1 MKRGEKIV
9 ASVKL
14 KNVGKR
20 DGYETAQWYIHDLFA
35 SISFLSDNYAAMQKY
50 MHAYEKNV
58 ENGLVVHGFNYGD
71 WLALDGEILKNSIH
85 GRTDSVFLASAFYLE
100 CLRLVAETAKALGD
114 QSEREYRDKYEKTLA
129 AIRYE
134 YITPS
139 GRLASDTMTAQALA
153 LSFHIVPEELKA
165 TVAEQLNKNAYSYNF
180 RVTTGFAGT
189 PYLLFALSDNGY
201 FDTACRI
208 LMNNGYPGW
217 LYEVDMGATTI
228 WERWN
233 SLMPDGTPNPDGMNS
248 YNHYAYGS
256 VMEFVY
262 RRIVGIETV
271 EAGFKTIRIAPN
283 PCKGLACVK
292 AEYESVRGKIISG
305 YEQRDGKIK
314 FMAEIPNGAQAEI
327 VLPNEQPIMVAGGK
341 YEYER
346 TWENLDGD
354 PFTPESY
361 VTEVFDNPK
370 AVKAFNEVFGDIFT
384 GSEIAWMKNE
394 PKTLGFMAW
403 FRDQEKKM
411 KLADFPEPE
420 PQVTD
425 FIECVK
431 TRQPFALNEKNGFR
445 SATIVNMGAV
455 ALRLNRT
462 LNFDP
467 VKLEFIDDEAAN
479 RLLDQPMRA
488 PWNI

>member
-1 MKRGEKIV
+1 
-9 ASVKL
+9 
-14 KNVGKR
+14 
-20 DGYETAQWYIHDLFA
+20 
-35 SISFLSDNYAAMQKY
+35 
-50 MHAYEKNV
+50 
-58 ENGLVVHGFNYGD
+58 
-71 WLALDGEILKNSIH
+71 
-85 GRTDSVFLASAFYLE
+85 
-100 CLRLVAETAKALGD
+100 
-114 QSEREYRDKYEKTLA
+114 
-129 AIRYE
+129 
-134 YITPS
+134 
-139 GRLASDTMTAQALA
+139 MTAQALA
-153 LSFHIVPEELKA
+153 LCFHIVPEEQRT
-165 TVAEQLNKNAYSYNF
+165 TVAEQLNKNAYSYNH

-217 LYEVDMGATTI
+217 LYEVDMGATTV

-262 RRIVGIETV
+262 RRIAGIETA
-271 EAGFKTIRIAPN
+271 EAGFETIRIAPN
-283 PCKGLACVK
+283 PCKGFDCVK

-314 FMAEIPNGAQAEI
+314 FMAEIPNGTQAEI
-327 VLPNEQPIMVAGGK
+327 VLPNEQPIMVTGGK

-370 AVKAFNEVFGDIFT
+370 AVKAFNEVFGGIFT

-403 FRDQEKKM
+403 FRDSEKKM
-411 KLADFPEPE
+411 RLADFPEML
-420 PQVTD
+420 
-425 FIECVK
+425 K
-431 TRQPFALNEKNGFR
+431 RAN
-445 SATIVNMGAV
+445 
-455 ALRLNRT
+455 
-462 LNFDP
+462 
-467 VKLEFIDDEAAN
+467 KLF
-479 RLLDQPMRA
+479 LQ
-488 PWNI
+488 